1 MTGLLFDPDE
11 SNLLFS
17 QQRFV
22 ILIDANRIA
31 FFFKDRNKEV
41 RIYDITSFLEQTFNE
56 RVYIVGLL
64 TYFLLLK
71 SGLAKKFSS
80 SWQKLDCNPLR
91 KRVQKIFSF

>member
-56 RVYIVGLL
+56 RVYIGLL
-64 TYFLLLK
+64 TYLLPFTK
-71 SGLAKKFSS
+71 VWPG
-80 SWQKLDCNPLR
+80 
-91 KRVQKIFSF
+91 